1 MPTRI
6 RVRSATG
13 GAQTRVGAPPAA
25 LERHIDVLRK
35 TAEEIAAGEPR
46 AQLEIEVRR
55 QYPTMRRYLEAY
67 PEVVQPAER
76 AIRAK
81 GIEPRRTPIRGGTD
95 LGRRTRSQSSTRPT
109 TARCG
114 AQCCKRTR

>member
-1 MPTRI
+1 VAELHDILRGATPMPTRI

-35 TAEEIAAGEPR
+35 TAEEIVAGEPR

-55 QYPTMRRYLEAY
+55 QYPQHAQTPRAV
-67 PEVVQPAER
+67 PEVPAAGR
-76 AIRAK
+76 ARDPRQGDRAAPHADP
-81 GIEPRRTPIRGGTD
+81 GRHD
-95 LGRRTRSQSSTRPT
+95 LGRRTRSQL
-109 TARCG
+109 
-114 AQCCKRTR
+114 